1 MKIGFIGGG
10 NMGSAM
16 IGSLV
21 AGGVRVD
28 EILVFARSKNE
39 TLRAKFGVRIAA
51 SEKEVANGA
60 DIVVIAVKPA
70 SYESVLKEI
79 SRASKFKYNVS
90 VVGENTTQPIFITVA
105 PNFSIQMVREVL
117 GADAKVARTMPNM
130 PSLIGEGVTAVNFSS
145 NFTADERAAVMK
157 ILSYFGKTY
166 EISEDKFA
174 VFTAIAGSLPAYVFM
189 FIEALA
195 DGAVLEGLGREIA
208 CEIACEAVAGSAKM
222 AAAALKEGKHPARL
236 KDEVCSPGGTTIEAV
251 RVLENAKFRAAIIE
265 AVSAVTRKAGK

>member
-16 IGSLV
+16 IGALV
-21 AGGVRVD
+21 TGGVRAD

-39 TLRAKFGVRIAA
+39 ALRAKFGVRIAA

-79 SRASKFKYNVS
+79 SRASKFKHNAS
-90 VVGENTTQPIFITVA
+90 VVGENAAQPIFITVA
-105 PNFSIQMVREVL
+105 PNFSIQMVREIL

-145 NFTADERAAVMK
+145 NFTADDRAAVMK
-157 ILSYFGKTY
+157 ILSCFGKTY
-166 EISEDKFA
+166 ELPEDKFA

-265 AVSAVTRKAGK
+265 AVSAATRKARK